1 MGGILAKTDNCEV
14 HLAAQISDRTKLVVK
29 RVQRS
34 RSAQPYPTHVNEIRC
49 LDRLRHPCIV
59 RLLGVIEAGDNLDIL
74 LEYCDSGALR
84 NYVELGSPQI
94 PSLLAVLRD
103 VISAL
108 VFMHTARFAH
118 LDIKPHNILVKS
130 EDAPWLKLPEHS
142 AILET

>member
-1 MGGILAKTDNCEV
+1 MWSLGTQWGSSIDV
-14 HLAAQISDRTKLVVK
+14 LVCD
-29 RVQRS
+29 
-34 RSAQPYPTHVNEIRC
+34 H
-49 LDRLRHPCIV
+49 
-59 RLLGVIEAGDNLDIL
+59 LGVIEAGDNLDIL